1 MIFSWVVNPVHV
13 RVNTDMTEEQD
24 HIDEV
29 LNTGVQ
35 STTSDGQS
43 TNFVSPSEL
52 RKRAREL
59 DEAEAKT
66 NGVAP
71 KRPLFNRIRIW

>member
-1 MIFSWVVNPVHV
+1 
-13 RVNTDMTEEQD
+13 MTTEDQD

-35 STTSDGQS
+35 STTSDGQT
-43 TNFVSPSEL
+43 TNFVSPSDL

-59 DEAEAKT
+59 DEEQAEI

-71 KRPLFNRIRIW
+71 KRPVFKRINIWGA